1 MMYNHKIKEKEGK
14 TKKKWM
20 DEIHER
26 TGMNLTEL
34 REATMERKQW
44 RRYIMM
50 IARVHGTE
58 GTR

>member
-1 MMYNHKIKEKEGK
+1 MMACGEGRRK
-14 TKKKWM
+14 RGRPRKKWM

-26 TGMNLTEL
+26 TGMNLAKL
-34 REATMERKQW
+34 REATMERRQW

-58 GTR
+58 CTR